1 VKPFRRDEAKVPAV
15 EKTDACVPIPGEKWR
30 ILIRTLP
37 RIRTELTVYYPK
49 TVLLFG
55 SMARRLADP
64 DVDLLPNDMDLILVG
79 NNPPVGIRPEDYPVP
94 VELHYF
100 RVDAFVAI
108 ARSLRYDSKP
118 VALAKLYSKNVAKG
132 HARDVI
138 AACLL
143 LGPAYRNF
151 GIEQI
156 EMNGKVDPRDYSAC
170 RVLCGRTWWDR
181 ICRYARNRRGPWCR
195 FSDRIVM
202 ADVFEP

>member
-1 VKPFRRDEAKVPAV
+1 M
-15 EKTDACVPIPGEKWR
+15 
-30 ILIRTLP
+30 
-37 RIRTELTVYYPK
+37 YYPR
-49 TVLLFG
+49 VILLFG

-64 DVDLLPNDMDLILVG
+64 AADIRPNDMDLILVG
-79 NNPPVGIRPEDYPVP
+79 DNPPVGIRPGDYPVP

-100 RVDAFVAI
+100 RIDAFVAI

-143 LGPAYRNF
+143 LGPEYSKF

-156 EMNGKVDPRDYSAC
+156 EIDGKTDPRDYSLC
-170 RVLCGRTWWDR
+170 RVLYGHPWWER
-181 ICRYARNRRGPWCR
+181 ICRYARHRRGPLHR

-202 ADVFEP
+202 ADVFDP